1 MEHTKRKNSRLN
13 TVLLVL
19 LFLLL
24 VAALVFGSY
33 TYSKYVTQK
42 TASGTAQVA
51 KFGVNITADA
61 SELFGKNSEWNS
73 EKSRSTITTDENGL
87 TVKASGDYN
96 VIAPG
101 TTGELKF
108 KVSGK
113 SEVKCKV
120 TVRIDNTP
128 TELWDVSLL
137 VQKELDQRKI
147 NEYYPLDWNFMF
159 KSTTSGST
167 YTLEANALNMLPIRT
182 YDGGSTIN
190 DLEYIFEPGEEINE
204 VFALWWSWDFE
215 RNAASFRGRNS
226 PLYNLGF
233 TANECDTIF
242 GYAINSGM
250 TPEEWGGAQILSP
263 TNFPSGVLRAGYNYY
278 MNPFVKFNI
287 TVKVE
292 QLPE

>member
-1 MEHTKRKNSRLN
+1 MKNDKSLP
-13 TVLLVL
+13 VYGVGPIYGIFV
-19 LFLLL
+19 FL
-24 VAALVFGSY
+24 
-33 TYSKYVTQK
+33 
-42 TASGTAQVA
+42 
-51 KFGVNITADA
+51 ITAA
-61 SELFGKNSEWNS
+61 GIVLHCTGLLKSGEAENSAIKVIFIVSGALLIAAGVAMWITAVLVNRIDQSIKSNS
-73 EKSRSTITTDENGL
+73 LKTTG
-87 TVKASGDYN
+87 VYN

-147 NEYYPLDWNFMF
+147 DEYYPLYWNFMF
-159 KSTTSGST
+159 KSPTSGNT
-167 YTLEANALNMLPIRT
+167 TRLEAYGLNALLSRT

-233 TANECDTIF
+233 TANERDTIF

-250 TPEEWGGAQILSP
+250 TPEEWGGHKVFLPQIS
-263 TNFPSGVLRAGYNYY
+263 LRVY
-278 MNPFVKFNI
+278 
-287 TVKVE
+287 
-292 QLPE
+292 